1 MSWILKRFPP
11 YSGIKL
17 STRVTFAPI
26 STRRRATAE
35 PMKPSPPVTRTS
47 EAAKMSGSQGTGEL
61 YGAGQKIF
69 YNISRFFWQNRAA
82 LPQIHQTA
90 MATGPEL
97 SLGIPVYNGS
107 RTIGALVEHTTKIF
121 GSTSFEIVLVNDG
134 SEDDSETV
142 CAQLAEKFPQN
153 VTFVHLSRNFGE
165 HSAVLAGFTRARGRY
180 VAVLDDDSQ
189 NPPEEVV
196 RMLDEL
202 KRKNYDVVYGHYI
215 EKKHSWFRNLGS
227 RFNDRIA
234 TLMLHKPKELYLS
247 SFKVINRFLI
257 DEIVKYRGPYP
268 YTDGLIYRVTRNIG
282 QIPVEHRASP
292 GGSSR
297 YTLRRLIRLW
307 LNMFLNFSIKPLR
320 LSIYVGLFTSCL
332 SLVALIAIVIDRLW
346 ITPNVTLGIPTV
358 LGTIVLLAG
367 IQLMILGLVGEYL
380 GRLYLDHTGTPQ
392 YVVRYVKGAN
402 PPIDATK

>member
-1 MSWILKRFPP
+1 
-11 YSGIKL
+11 
-17 STRVTFAPI
+17 
-26 STRRRATAE
+26 
-35 PMKPSPPVTRTS
+35 
-47 EAAKMSGSQGTGEL
+47 
-61 YGAGQKIF
+61 
-69 YNISRFFWQNRAA
+69 
-82 LPQIHQTA
+82 

-97 SLGIPVYNGS
+97 SLVIPVYNGS
-107 RTIGALVEHTTKIF
+107 RTIGPLVEQTAKIF

-134 SEDDSETV
+134 SEDDSERV
-142 CAQLAEKFPQN
+142 CVKLAEKFPQN

-165 HSAVLAGFTRARGRY
+165 HSAVLAGFTQARGRY

-234 TLMLHKPKELYLS
+234 TLMLHKPKDLYLS
-247 SFKVINRFLI
+247 SFKVMNRFLVN
-257 DEIVKYRGPYP
+257 EIIKYRGPYP

-282 QIPVEHRASP
+282 QIPVEHRVSASGP
-292 GGSSR
+292 SR
-297 YTLRRLIRLW
+297 YTLRRLVRLW

-320 LSIYVGLFTSCL
+320 ISVYVGL
-332 SLVALIAIVIDRLW
+332 
-346 ITPNVTLGIPTV
+346 
-358 LGTIVLLAG
+358 LA

-392 YVVRYVKGAN
+392 YVVRYSMREGSKDQSPTNGR
-402 PPIDATK
+402 

>member
-1 MSWILKRFPP
+1 
-11 YSGIKL
+11 
-17 STRVTFAPI
+17 
-26 STRRRATAE
+26 
-35 PMKPSPPVTRTS
+35 
-47 EAAKMSGSQGTGEL
+47 
-61 YGAGQKIF
+61 
-69 YNISRFFWQNRAA
+69 
-82 LPQIHQTA
+82 

-97 SLGIPVYNGS
+97 SLVIPVYNGS

-134 SEDDSETV
+134 SEDDSEKV
-142 CAQLAEKFPQN
+142 CAQLAVKFPQN

-165 HSAVLAGFTRARGRY
+165 HSAVLVGFTEARGRY
-180 VAVLDDDSQ
+180 IAVLDDDGQ

-234 TLMLHKPKELYLS
+234 TLMLHKPKDLYLS
-247 SFKVINRFLI
+247 SFKVMNRFLI
-257 DEIVKYRGPYP
+257 NEIIKYHGPFP

-282 QIPVEHRASP
+282 QIPVEHRASVSGP
-292 GGSSR
+292 SR
-297 YTLRRLIRLW
+297 YTFRKLVRLW

-320 LSIYVGLFTSCL
+320 ISVYVGLFASCL
-332 SLVALIAIVIDRLW
+332 SIVALVAILIDKLW
-346 ITPNVTLGIPTV
+346 ITPNLTVGIPTV
-358 LGTIVLLAG
+358 LGSVVFFSG

-380 GRLYLDHTGTPQ
+380 GRLYLDQTGTPQ
-392 YVVRYVKGAN
+392 YIVRYAMRERSKDQPSTGAR
-402 PPIDATK
+402 

>member
-1 MSWILKRFPP
+1 
-11 YSGIKL
+11 
-17 STRVTFAPI
+17 
-26 STRRRATAE
+26 
-35 PMKPSPPVTRTS
+35 
-47 EAAKMSGSQGTGEL
+47 
-61 YGAGQKIF
+61 
-69 YNISRFFWQNRAA
+69 
-82 LPQIHQTA
+82 

-97 SLGIPVYNGS
+97 SLVIPVYNGS
-107 RTIGALVEHTTKIF
+107 RTIGALVEHTTKIL
-121 GSTSFEIVLVNDG
+121 GLTSFEIVLVNDG

-165 HSAVLAGFTRARGRY
+165 HSAVLAGFTEARGRY
-180 VAVLDDDSQ
+180 IAVLDDDGQ

-234 TLMLHKPKELYLS
+234 TLMLHKPKDLYLS
-247 SFKVINRFLI
+247 SFKVMNRFLI
-257 DEIVKYRGPYP
+257 NEIIKYHGPYP

-282 QIPVEHRASP
+282 QIPVEHRASVSGP
-292 GGSSR
+292 SR
-297 YTLRRLIRLW
+297 YTFRKLVRLW

-320 LSIYVGLFTSCL
+320 ISVYVGLFASCL
-332 SLVALIAIVIDRLW
+332 SIVALVAILIDKLW
-346 ITPNVTLGIPTV
+346 ITPNLTVGIPTI
-358 LGTIVLLAG
+358 LGSVVFFSG

-380 GRLYLDHTGTPQ
+380 GRLYLDQTGTPQ
-392 YVVRYVKGAN
+392 FIVRYTTRKGESTT
-402 PPIDATK
+402 ILGRKDATE